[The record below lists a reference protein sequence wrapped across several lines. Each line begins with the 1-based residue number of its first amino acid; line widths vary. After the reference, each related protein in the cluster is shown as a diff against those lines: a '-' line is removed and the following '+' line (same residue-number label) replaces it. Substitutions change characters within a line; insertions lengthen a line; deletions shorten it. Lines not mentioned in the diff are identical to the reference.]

1 MRYAITIGVIS
12 CCFAASL
19 ITAPVRASETSCSP
33 SKWGVD
39 DQVGSANL
47 ITSEQILLS
56 SKLIVQGKAKHLGII
71 IDKDTPAFG
80 PRSLS
85 MQIIQ
90 PGLEFGRVAFPN
102 GFNYNDDVFQGW
114 FGIGSQIDGLSHV
127 GEHGEF
133 YNCNRGVD
141 FVHTTGVTQLGIEK
155 IPPIVGRAVILD
167 MAGYFGVKYMAGGRH
182 FTAEDVK
189 AVATQQATPI
199 GKGDIVIFHTGWIE
213 HVLPVDP
220 DRWGSV
226 EPGIAEDV
234 ATYLADLDVLA
245 VGADTWGVDVI
256 PPEKEG
262 RPFQG
267 HLTLIK
273 ENGIYILENMNVGP
287 LVAEDVYEFF
297 FVLGPVRVRG
307 SVQSLV
313 NPIALY

>member
-1 MRYAITIGVIS
+1 
-12 CCFAASL
+12 
-19 ITAPVRASETSCSP
+19 
-33 SKWGVD
+33 
-39 DQVGSANL
+39 L

-80 PRSLS
+80 PRSLN

-90 PGLEFGRVAFPN
+90 PGMEFGRVPFPN

-127 GEHGEF
+127 GQHGEF
-133 YNCNRGVD
+133 YNCNQGVD
-141 FVHTTGVTQLGIEK
+141 FVHTTGVTRLGIET

-167 MAGYFGVKYMAGGRH
+167 MAGHFGVKHMKGGQH
-182 FTAEDVK
+182 FSAKDVK
-189 AVATQQATPI
+189 AVAAQQETPI

-220 DRWGSV
+220 IRWGSV

-234 ATYLADLDVLA
+234 ATYLADIDVLA
-245 VGADTWGVDVI
+245 VGADTWGVDVV

-267 HLTLIK
+267 HLTLLK
-273 ENGIYILENMNVGP
+273 ENGIYILENMDVGP
-287 LVAEDVYEFF
+287 LIAEDVHEFF

-307 SVQSLV
+307 AVQSLV